1 MPRMTKSIA
10 WSITQTHGLPP
21 TSLQTSSVE
30 EPRSDGLRM
39 VILVRFPFNSL
50 FRSDELRETDS
61 IIVTA
66 VDVNIYAS
74 NPKHVRPLI
83 GNHENTDIGVFLREY
98 LDVDTKAVTKEL
110 KEQLTITSSRFDE
123 NWLGKPVD
131 EARTMAELDHYEG
144 DFKRSL
150 ECECGAVH

>member
-10 WSITQTHGLPP
+10 WLITQIHGLPR

-30 EPRSDGLRM
+30 EPRSGGLRM
-39 VILVRFPFNSL
+39 AILVRFRCIPPFPSG
-50 FRSDELRETDS
+50 EHVGTDS
-61 IIVTA
+61 IIITA

-74 NPKHVRPLI
+74 NPKHARPLI

-98 LDVDTKAVTKEL
+98 LDVDTEAVTKEL
-110 KEQLTITSSRFDE
+110 KEQLTTTSSKFDE
-123 NWLGKPVD
+123 NWLGKPVG
-131 EARTMAELDHYEG
+131 ESRTMKDLDHYEG

-150 ECECGAVH
+150 ECGCGAVH